1 MFRGCSVSTASQTK
15 PFWSIDQSSLKNRR
29 SSDRVRE
36 KVLDWSSVRD
46 GMNRERCFGTIE
58 NKKAFWSWVD
68 SKVGPFMIKFEAK
81 KFARKNLNE
90 AKNKNKNEIRHFKFP
105 TKNSGVFF
113 SWIRSVDDSP
123 SRLAAFFVFQTLL
136 GFLIAS
142 SEFGFLQSTQTEALK
157 PRFQTETSTT
167 SRLRHTL
174 K

>member
-1 MFRGCSVSTASQTK
+1 MFRGCWVSTASQTK
-15 PFWSIDQSSLKNRR
+15 PFWSIDWSSLKNRR

-105 TKNSGVFF
+105 AKNSGFF
-113 SWIRSVDDSP
+113 FLNSFRWWFSLPLSRLFCLSDVVGFFDCFVWIWLPSVDPNWGSE
-123 SRLAAFFVFQTLL
+123 AAFSDGDLNY
-136 GFLIAS
+136 
-142 SEFGFLQSTQTEALK
+142 
-157 PRFQTETSTT
+157 
-167 SRLRHTL
+167 
-174 K
+174 